1 MAGKTNIIALH
12 DEEAVP
18 GAEGPLVAVTFQKTA
33 HKKQKYLESEPKAL
47 GVAQIALSVFYISS
61 VIVMFTNSMTML
73 VEDLTHVI
81 GSVFV
86 IIAGSLAIAAQNLH
100 LPTLKA
106 CLGMQVV
113 ACVASAFNL
122 IVSVSNLAGHRYG
135 YGCWKYVEI
144 NSTDHNNTCYSITD
158 STAHY
163 FAELVLIHTALIAIS
178 VTLAAYCCK
187 VVNCCSP
194 GQRMP
199 VITVQVPPAQQ

>member
-1 MAGKTNIIALH
+1 MA

-18 GAEGPLVAVTFQKTA
+18 GAEGPLVAVTFQRTP

-47 GVAQIALSVFYISS
+47 GVAQISLSVFYISS
-61 VIVMFTNSMTML
+61 FIVMFTNSKSML

-113 ACVASAFNL
+113 ACVASVFNL
-122 IVSVSNLAGHRYG
+122 IISVSNLAEHRDG
-135 YGCWKYVEI
+135 YGCWNYVEI
-144 NSTDHNNTCYSITD
+144 NSTDHDYTCYSIIN

-194 GQRMP
+194 EERMP

>member
-1 MAGKTNIIALH
+1 MFFS

-18 GAEGPLVAVTFQKTA
+18 GAEGPLVAVTFQRTP

-47 GVAQIALSVFYISS
+47 GVTQIALSVFYISS
-61 VIVMFTNSMTML
+61 VIVMFDNSMFMV

-113 ACVASAFNL
+113 ACVASVINL
-122 IVSVSNLAGHRYG
+122 IFSVQYVKENITHCSNSCQQASTGHYL
-135 YGCWKYVEI
+135 
-144 NSTDHNNTCYSITD
+144 
-158 STAHY
+158 
-163 FAELVLIHTALIAIS
+163 AELVLINTALIAIS
-178 VTLAAYCCK
+178 VTLSAYCCK

>member
-1 MAGKTNIIALH
+1 MLFS
-12 DEEAVP
+12 DEEAMP
-18 GAEGPLVAVTFQKTA
+18 GVEGPLVAVTFQKD
-33 HKKQKYLESEPKAL
+33 SSPKTE
-47 GVAQIALSVFYISS
+47 VTQIALSVFNISS
-61 VIVMFTNSMTML
+61 VIVIFNNSMSIF
-73 VEDLTHVI
+73 VEDLSQII

-86 IIAGSLAIAAQNLH
+86 IIAGSLAIAAQHIH
-100 LPTLKA
+100 LPILKA

-113 ACVASAFNL
+113 ACVASVFNL
-122 IVSVSNLAGHRYG
+122 IFSVSNMAGHKYS

-144 NSTDHNNTCYSITD
+144 NSTDHDNTCYSFKD

-194 GQRMP
+194 GPRMP

>member
-18 GAEGPLVAVTFQKTA
+18 GAEGPLVAVTFQRTP

-47 GVAQIALSVFYISS
+47 GVTQIALSVFYISS
-61 VIVMFTNSMTML
+61 VIVMFDNSMSMV

-113 ACVASAFNL
+113 ACVASVINL
-122 IVSVSNLAGHRYG
+122 IFSVSDMAGHRHG
-135 YGCWKYVEI
+135 YGCWIYVEV
-144 NSTDHNNTCYSITD
+144 NSTDHNDSCYSITA
-158 STAHY
+158 STGHY
-163 FAELVLIHTALIAIS
+163 LAELVLINTALIAIS

-199 VITVQVPPAQQ
+199 VITVQVPPAQ

>member
-1 MAGKTNIIALH
+1 MFFS

-18 GAEGPLVAVTFQKTA
+18 GAEGPLVAVTFQKTP

-47 GVAQIALSVFYISS
+47 GVTQIALSVFYISS
-61 VIVMFTNSMTML
+61 VIVMFTNSMSMV
-73 VEDLTHVI
+73 VEDLTQII

-113 ACVASAFNL
+113 ACVASVFNL
-122 IVSVSNLAGHRYG
+122 IVSVARMEAPSYV
-135 YGCWKYVEI
+135 CWKYSDV
-144 NSTDHNNTCYSITD
+144 NITD
-158 STAHY
+158 YYKTCVLFNNSATHY
-163 FAELVLIHTALIAIS
+163 FAELILIQTALIAIS
-178 VTLAAYCCK
+178 ITLAAYCCK

-194 GQRMP
+194 GPRMP

>member
-1 MAGKTNIIALH
+1 MAGKTNVIALH

-18 GAEGPLVAVTFQKTA
+18 GVEGPLVAVTFQRNP
-33 HKKQKYLESEPKAL
+33 HQKQKYLESQPKAL
-47 GVAQIALSVFYISS
+47 GVTQIALSVFYISS
-61 VIVMFTNSMTML
+61 VIVILTNGLSMVVL
-73 VEDLTHVI
+73 DPPQII

-113 ACVASAFNL
+113 ACVASVFNL
-122 IVSVSNLAGHRYG
+122 IVSVARMEAHSYF
-135 YGCWKYVEI
+135 CWKYGEGNLTDYDKTCI
-144 NSTDHNNTCYSITD
+144 LFNNSAT
-158 STAHY
+158 HY
-163 FAELVLIHTALIAIS
+163 FAELILIQTALIAIS

-194 GQRMP
+194 GPRMP

>member
-1 MAGKTNIIALH
+1 MA
-12 DEEAVP
+12 DEEAMP
-18 GAEGPLVAVTFQKTA
+18 GVEGPLVAVTFQRTP
-33 HKKQKYLESEPKAL
+33 HQKQKYLESEPKAL
-47 GVAQIALSVFYISS
+47 GVTQIALSVFNISS
-61 VIVMFTNSMTML
+61 VIVIFNNSMSIF
-73 VEDLTHVI
+73 VEDLSQII

-86 IIAGSLAIAAQNLH
+86 IIAGSLAIAAQHLH
-100 LPTLKA
+100 LPTLKS

-113 ACVASAFNL
+113 ACVASVFNL
-122 IVSVSNLAGHRYG
+122 IFSVSNMAGHKYG

-144 NSTDHNNTCYSITD
+144 NSTDHDNTCYSFKD

-187 VVNCCSP
+187 VVNCCFPP
-194 GQRMP
+194 GPRMP